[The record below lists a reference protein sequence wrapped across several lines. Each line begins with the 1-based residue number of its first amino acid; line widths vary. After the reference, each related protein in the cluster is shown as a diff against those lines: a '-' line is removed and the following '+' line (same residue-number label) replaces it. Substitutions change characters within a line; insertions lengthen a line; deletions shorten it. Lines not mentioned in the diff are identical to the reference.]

1 MIKII
6 PYLMFGGNCEEA
18 LHFYQSIMGGEA
30 VVQSRYDNPHMNVPD
45 DWRSKVLHARLL
57 LDGVIVL
64 YASDTFSGHPV
75 KQSSGDVSISIV
87 LDDDLERT
95 RRIYEGLAEGGK
107 VGVPFA
113 KQFWGD
119 WHGNLTD
126 RYGMRWNINFEEKR

>member
-18 LHFYQSIMGGEA
+18 LQFYQGILGGEM

-45 DWRSKVLHARLL
+45 EWRTKVLHARLL
-57 LDGVIVL
+57 FDGVIAL
-64 YASDTFSGHPV
+64 YASDTFAGSPV
-75 KQSSGDVSISIV
+75 KKSSGDVSISIV
-87 LDDDLERT
+87 LSDDVNRAQ
-95 RRIYEGLAEGGK
+95 RIFDGLVAGGQA
-107 VGVPFA
+107 GVPFA

-126 RYGMRWNINFEEKR
+126 RYGMRWNVNFEEAR